1 MSKMMTKESNGAHNE
16 RLMVFVR
23 VRPME
28 RDVEGVRAVTVMNS
42 KTLAFVEPAEK
53 GDPDVSRSRA
63 SLHSTARA
71 NRHHYQ
77 SHGSGGGY
85 SQKLQP
91 VEGKLYEFDGVFDES
106 AMQDEVYENTAA
118 PLVRSVL
125 EGFYATVFAYGATGS
140 GKTHTM
146 VGTPGNPGVMTRA
159 VADIFRLCVN
169 GATEYGSKAEVYL
182 SYLEIYNEQ
191 IRDLLH
197 PTPGVH
203 LELREDREQVH
214 VAGLSEVKATSANE
228 VLNLLHKGNK
238 ARTME
243 ATAANTASSRSHAVL
258 MVTVRQISMK
268 TGEILD
274 GKLYLI
280 DLAGSERASQTKN
293 SGIRLREGG
302 HINRSLL
309 ALGNCITALA
319 SGTGEKYINYRD
331 SKLTRLL
338 KAALGGPSKTA
349 MIAHVSPTF
358 LQRDETRNTLLYAQ
372 RARTISNR
380 VRKFV
385 YPGHHAET
393 SMMIQELRNEVKR
406 LQTKLR
412 SNNNSKESSEESI
425 PSPTNIAMMRSGAPG
440 VKGLYRQHVDDDY
453 RMGTGMGVAKRE
465 RPELRA
471 LKSEITRLFDDE
483 FTLRNDLL
491 KLDGAMLQSA
501 LDCEILRLMVLD
513 WENLKTGN
521 NSDGEGS
528 IEDSELGNPEIQSV
542 MSELKQVRQEQD
554 RLLQMRSDAENKL
567 ILVRDK
573 IAQVE
578 EEASHYLPELQR
590 EVLSLLCKL
599 QQDQLTKVSVEI
611 EAELKRRGS
620 LLLRCLRQKALGE
633 AIIHRQRHFLNAIS
647 GSYPKTTV
655 GGPTDS
661 IATGDSAIPTIP
673 NQRDTFL
680 PPLTSGKMTA
690 HNNNEDRSPSS
701 SDRMSATPPEKPLN
715 GVRSSAAISR
725 RSSPTRQH
733 YGYPHQHQYFP
744 PLNGTPSAVPKTT
757 KYSDF
762 RKAHANNTNTANR
775 MMMRMKSSSEEN
787 LDDRASPT
795 RYFMES
801 RGAPDMYGTGSL
813 RPSRKQSSNHSHH
826 SSSNIPY
833 PLSY

>member
-1 MSKMMTKESNGAHNE
+1 MMTKDSNGTHNE

-28 RDVEGVRAVTVMNS
+28 SSVDDGARAVTVMNA
-42 KTLAFVEPAEK
+42 KTLAFVEPADK

-63 SLHSTARA
+63 SLNSTARA
-71 NRHHYQ
+71 SRHN
-77 SHGSGGGY
+77 
-85 SQKLQP
+85 SQKFQP
-91 VEGKLYEFDGVFDES
+91 VEGKLYQFDGVFDES

-146 VGTPGNPGVMTRA
+146 IGTPGNPGVMTRA
-159 VADIFRLCVN
+159 VADIFRLCAN

-191 IRDLLH
+191 IRDLLN

-228 VLNLLHKGNK
+228 VLSLLHKGNK

-243 ATAANTASSRSHAVL
+243 ATAANTTSSRSHAVL

-319 SGTGEKYINYRD
+319 SGTGVKYINYRD

-412 SNNNSKESSEESI
+412 SNNNSKESSEESMD
-425 PSPTNIAMMRSGAPG
+425 SPTSIAMMRSGAG

-453 RMGTGMGVAKRE
+453 RLETGARGVEKRE

-528 IEDSELGNPEIQSV
+528 LEESELGNPEIQSV

-554 RLLQMRSDAENKL
+554 RLLQMRSDAETKL

-599 QQDQLTKVSVEI
+599 QQDQLSKVSVEI

-655 GGPTDS
+655 GGGGGVDS
-661 IATGDSAIPTIP
+661 IGLGDSTIP
-673 NQRDTFL
+673 SIANQRDRDTFL
-680 PPLTSGKMTA
+680 PPLTNGKMTA

-701 SDRMSATPPEKPLN
+701 SDRMSATPPEKPVN
-715 GVRSSAAISR
+715 GMRSSAAISR
-725 RSSPTRQH
+725 RGSPTRQ

-744 PLNGTPSAVPKTT
+744 PLSGTPSAIPKTT

-762 RKAHANNTNTANR
+762 RKAQANNTKTVNR
-775 MMMRMKSSSEEN
+775 MMRMKSSSEEN

-795 RYFMES
+795 RYFMEG
-801 RGAPDMYGTGSL
+801 RAGPDVYGTL
-813 RPSRKQSSNHSHH
+813 RPTRKQSSSHSHH